1 MKRDKRDKSTSI
13 ARSSKKLSHFP
24 IRWIGSDLSLL
35 SLSAMLSEAA
45 AIAQLVDETAAGLKN
60 WQVAV
65 DFCCPTP
72 MLCL

>member
-1 MKRDKRDKSTSI
+1 M
-13 ARSSKKLSHFP
+13 
-24 IRWIGSDLSLL
+24 SLL

-65 DFCCPTP
+65 DFCCLTP